1 MLTGVCQFSQE
12 NPNPYKY
19 CVLPVVGF
27 HQLLRRV
34 EMQDEKLA
42 EQHSVLQ
49 VRSFSLALNDYSRI
63 DVCAAGNGMLILPSL
78 TRPDYFRTE
87 LHVGTGTFDLLWS
100 CSKAKA
106 HASALIPH
114 VPLQRLEG
122 EVNRMREFQTVQ
134 LPKMLA
140 QRRATQVELGR
151 RALEVMRRLEMQK
164 QPSAQGSRD
173 MQVLGER
180 LDQVSQMSTT
190 LQRRMER
197 LEELMGELRMQDRKR
212 LKQRPVAAATCD
224 QEALMRLDA
233 FLEHRKTGVAHLRD
247 IVSKDLED
255 TQMAASRLTAS

>member
-1 MLTGVCQFSQE
+1 MT
-12 NPNPYKY
+12 P
-19 CVLPVVGF
+19 
-27 HQLLRRV
+27 
-34 EMQDEKLA
+34 
-42 EQHSVLQ
+42 
-49 VRSFSLALNDYSRI
+49 
-63 DVCAAGNGMLILPSL
+63 
-78 TRPDYFRTE
+78 
-87 LHVGTGTFDLLWS
+87 
-100 CSKAKA
+100 
-106 HASALIPH
+106 
-114 VPLQRLEG
+114 QRLEG

-134 LPKMLA
+134 LPKMIA

-151 RALEVMRRLEMQK
+151 RALEVMRRLEMQR

-233 FLEHRKTGVAHLRD
+233 FLEHRKTGLAHLRD